1 MYRDPRSQFGEIS
14 AQASVVINCT
24 HDKNDAVQ
32 RMRVEHSTDDKKKE
46 YHIYTAEKA
55 TLDST
60 AIRIDRGDPVF
71 QLGTSTVPRGNL
83 LNGAIPVTSCLNGIF
98 VRRKA
103 GEHDVVLSEK
113 QRNLRI
119 SEGIRFMGISM
130 GTTNPAPEDGT
141 GVGAKSQLVVRA
153 QGTTTIFNNS
163 ETSFVPGD
171 TAVWTLPTKSELESN
186 ARRFGRNEKKVLL
199 RIIPL
204 RTYLKNSVEDS
215 FDDIMDAKT
224 TDEYSKR
231 ITSAADEFAVE
242 VKKCMIY
249 SMFVT
254 QTDPADIKKQPGEPS
269 PKVSWASMW
278 SYFDPNSKRCGATP
292 QLADHNATFLRI
304 HNRIASSLQK
314 VKNFNERSG
323 MNPMKTLISG
333 FTKVQSDVERRKVGR
348 VVSYAKPKA
357 KVDIVVGPC

>member
-71 QLGTSTVPRGNL
+71 QLGTSTVPRGNIF
-83 LNGAIPVTSCLNGIF
+83 NGSIPVTSALNGIF

-204 RTYLKNSVEDS
+204 RTYLKNSVEES
-215 FDDIMDAKT
+215 FDDIMDANK

-249 SMFVT
+249 SMFVSA
-254 QTDPADIKKQPGEPS
+254 TDPKDTLKQGADAS
-269 PKVSWASMW
+269 PKVSWATMW
-278 SYFDPNSKRCGATP
+278 SYFDPTSKLCGEKP
-292 QLADHNATFLRI
+292 RVADHNQKFIEIHTF
-304 HNRIASSLQK
+304 IAKGLQN
-314 VKNFNERSG
+314 VKAHNERSG
-323 MNPMKTLISG
+323 MNPMKSLIAG

-348 VVSYAKPKA
+348 VVSYAKPRA